1 MPKNNFQRFGHIRGI
16 KVTEANESQRQFW
29 NDKPG
34 ANWVRFYRDLDIM
47 HHSVLEKLLDC
58 AAPEAGETVI
68 DIGCGAGTSS
78 FALAELVGPSGA
90 VSGYDISEPL
100 LTKAEERRAEKGVSN
115 VSFHLADAQT
125 AGFNGSA
132 DLIVSRFG
140 VMFFDDPEAAFANL
154 HSALRPGG
162 RIVFITWAASE
173 FNPWFSLA
181 RKIAVQHFGD
191 LPDGDPDAPGPMS
204 LRDIDR
210 GVSFLKAGGF
220 ADPVGEAV
228 DLTLDH
234 PDGWPALRQLVPHI
248 GPVGRFLRDCEVTQE
263 QRAALFDDLD
273 KAFSEFV
280 TDAGI
285 SVPARIN
292 VFSALA

>member
-1 MPKNNFQRFGHIRGI
+1 MPKNNFQGFGRNRGI
-16 KVTEANESQRQFW
+16 TVTEANEGQRQFW

-34 ANWVRFYRDLDIM
+34 ANWVRFYRDLDTM
-47 HHSVLEKLLDC
+47 HQSVLVKLLEC
-58 AAPEAGETVI
+58 TAPEAGETVI

-78 FALAELVGPSGA
+78 FALGDLVGPLGSVA
-90 VSGYDISEPL
+90 GYDISEPL
-100 LTKAEERRAEKGVSN
+100 LAKAEERRAEKGASN
-115 VSFHLADAQT
+115 VSFHLQDAQT
-125 AGFNGSA
+125 AAFDGTA
-132 DLIVSRFG
+132 DLVVSRFG
-140 VMFFDDPEAAFANL
+140 VMFFDDPEGAFANL

-162 RIVFITWAASE
+162 RIVFITWAESK

-210 GVSFLKAGGF
+210 GVGLLKAGGF
-220 ADPVGEAV
+220 VDPVGEAY

-248 GPVGRFLRDCEVTQE
+248 GPVGRFLRDCDVTTE

-273 KAFSEFV
+273 QAFSEFV